1 MITPE
6 QIRIDEKNGKYYLI
20 MISNEIEFTSN
31 DLSLEKAVE
40 IRDRKLQR
48 FYREAKQF
56 DLGPI
61 IIPIIDPTHPATGP
75 GVSDLSYFSKPAT
88 SDDSEHRL

>member
-1 MITPE
+1 MIKPE

-40 IRDRKLQR
+40 IRDRMLQR
-48 FYREAKQF
+48 FYQQASQF
-56 DLGPI
+56 DFGPI
-61 IIPIIDPTHPATGP
+61 VIPIIDPTQSLPP
-75 GVSDLSYFSKPAT
+75 GLDPGFSYFSKPPT
-88 SDDSEHRL
+88 DDSEHL